1 MKESTVAFRETLA
14 GRIRDPLARKK
25 GVEGK
30 KMFGGIRFLLNG
42 DLLDGVWKDSPI
54 VRLGPEDGDEGR
66 LEPHIREFDLTGK
79 PMKGW
84 VVVGPEGVEEDGQ
97 LKEWIVRAT
106 KFVRP
111 LPGRWTEPEPHP
123 LR

>member
-25 GVEGK
+25 GVEGR
-30 KMFGGIRFLLNG
+30 KMFGGIGFLLNG
-42 DLLDGVWKDSPI
+42 DLLDGVRKDSPI
-54 VRLGPEDGDEGR
+54 LRLGPEDGEEGR
-66 LEPHIREFDLTGK
+66 LEPHVRAFDFTGT

-84 VVVGPEGVEEDGQ
+84 VVVEPEGVEEDGQ
-97 LKEWIVRAT
+97 LKAWIVRAT

-111 LPGRWTEPEPHP
+111 LPGR
-123 LR
+123 